1 MDSCRNLTTN
11 NAVGLC
17 LLPSELIQDIL
28 FRLALPEIIGM
39 KTVSKTLTSVISS
52 TDFRRDYNTQSD
64 TDTWVFV
71 YTKRSLRDSVLHG
84 FTDRSDSWF
93 KIRVSEFLSP
103 VVPPGEDLSF
113 LTASGDFF
121 LFSSNYCR
129 QLIAVNLKLKTVKKI
144 PPSPLGPRGI
154 SSWRRSGL
162 KLIAGP
168 HGTDRFRFLFSEFYE
183 NRPVLFE
190 YVSESDTWRS
200 IEAVENDLNRPDPK
214 KKKVYLSVVH
224 RRSDSVVL
232 AVGQEENDHPPVI
245 LRPRFDGRGIEERL
259 AVGFCTAGSSTLYV
273 FGDDHMAIVRSANV
287 DDQQVR
293 VFGCI
298 ELWGLSGGGGGIW
311 ELISKVPQ
319 ALVNRVRKPYSVI
332 MGCLEA
338 RGDGIIRVILVS
350 NFKGMWD
357 IIWFSFDIEKGEW
370 KWVPIPETRM
380 EGFNIAG
387 ITLST
392 GLKL

>member
-1 MDSCRNLTTN
+1 MESCRNLTTN

-28 FRLALPEIIGM
+28 FRLALPEIIRM
-39 KTVSKTLTSVISS
+39 KTVSKTLASVITS
-52 TDFRRDYNTQSD
+52 TDFRRDYNIQSE

-71 YTKRSLRDSVLHG
+71 YTKRSLRDSILHG

-93 KIRVSEFLSP
+93 KIRVSELLSP

-121 LFSSNYCR
+121 LFSSNNCR

-168 HGTDRFRFLFSEFYE
+168 HGTDRFRFLFADLYE

-200 IEAVENDLNRPDPK
+200 IEAVENELNQPGRERDQ
-214 KKKVYLSVVH
+214 KKVYLSVIH
-224 RRSDSVVL
+224 RRSESVVL
-232 AVGQEENDHPPVI
+232 AVGQGVNDHPPVI
-245 LRPRFDGRGIEERL
+245 LRPRFDGRGVEERL
-259 AVGFCTAGSSTLYV
+259 AVGFSTSDTNTLNI
-273 FGDDHMAIVRSANV
+273 FGDDYMAIVRSANV
-287 DDQQVR
+287 DGQVK

-298 ELWGLSGGGGGIW
+298 EVWRLSGGVW
-311 ELISKVPQ
+311 ELVSKVPQ
-319 ALVNRVRKPYSVI
+319 DLVNKVRKPYSVI

-338 RGDGIIRVILVS
+338 RDGIVRVILVS

-357 IIWFSFDIEKGEW
+357 TIWFSFDLVKGEW

-380 EGFNIAG
+380 EGLNIAG

>member
-1 MDSCRNLTTN
+1 MESCRNLTTN

-28 FRLALPEIIGM
+28 FRLALPEILRM

-52 TDFRRDYNTQSD
+52 ADFHHDYNTQSD
-64 TDTWVFV
+64 PDTWVFV

-121 LFSSNYCR
+121 LFSSNHCR

-144 PPSPLGPRGI
+144 PPSPLGPRDI

-168 HGTDRFRFLFSEFYE
+168 NGSDRFRFLFAEFYE
-183 NRPVLFE
+183 DRPVLFE
-190 YVSESDTWRS
+190 YVSESDSWRS
-200 IEAVENDLNRPDPK
+200 IEAVENELNRPDRGRK
-214 KKKVYLSVVH
+214 RVYLSLVH

-232 AVGQEENDHPPVI
+232 AVGQEENDQPPVI
-245 LRPRFDGRGIEERL
+245 LRPRFDGRGVEERL
-259 AVGFCTAGSSTLYV
+259 AVGFSTADSSTLNV
-273 FGDDHMAIVRSANV
+273 FGDDYMAIVRSANV

-293 VFGCI
+293 GFGCI
-298 ELWGLSGGGGGIW
+298 ELWGLGGGGGMW

-319 ALVNRVRKPYSVI
+319 DLVNRVRKPYSVI

-338 RGDGIIRVILVS
+338 RDEIIRVILMS
-350 NFKGMWD
+350 NFKGLWD
-357 IIWFSFDIEKGEW
+357 IIWFSFDLAKGEW
-370 KWVPIPETRM
+370 KWIPIPETRM
-380 EGFNIAG
+380 EGLNIAG
-387 ITLST
+387 ITLSA

>member
-1 MDSCRNLTTN
+1 MESCRNLTTN

-28 FRLALPEIIGM
+28 FRLALPEILRM

-52 TDFRRDYNTQSD
+52 TYFRRDYNTQSVP
-64 TDTWVFV
+64 DTWVFV
-71 YTKRSLRDSVLHG
+71 YTKRSLRDSILHG

-121 LFSSNYCR
+121 LFSSNHCR

-144 PPSPLGPRGI
+144 PPTPLGPRDI

-168 HGTDRFRFLFSEFYE
+168 NGSDRFRFLFAEFYK

-190 YVSESDTWRS
+190 YVSGSDTWRS
-200 IEAVENDLNRPDPK
+200 IEAVENELNRPDRGRK
-214 KKKVYLSVVH
+214 RVYLS
-224 RRSDSVVL
+224 L
-232 AVGQEENDHPPVI
+232 KTI
-245 LRPRFDGRGIEERL
+245 RPRFDGRGVEERL
-259 AVGFCTAGSSTLYV
+259 AVGFSTADSSTLNV
-273 FGDDHMAIVRSANV
+273 FGDDYMAIVRSANV

-293 VFGCI
+293 GFGCI
-298 ELWGLSGGGGGIW
+298 KLWGRGGGMW
-311 ELISKVPQ
+311 ELVSKVPQ
-319 ALVNRVRKPYSVI
+319 DLVNRARKPYSVI

-338 RGDGIIRVILVS
+338 RDGIIRVILMS
-350 NFKGMWD
+350 NFKGLWD
-357 IIWFSFDIEKGEW
+357 IIWFSFDLVKGEW
-370 KWVPIPETRM
+370 KWVPIPETKNGRV
-380 EGFNIAG
+380 EHCRDYTFHW
-387 ITLST
+387 S
-392 GLKL
+392 